1 MSDPVPD
8 SLQGFAFRRSP
19 PDPGRL
25 ERAWGAAGGSAA
37 GEGGAGFQSRCAA
50 PRIAIDGPI
59 TVAFRGAPFWYP
71 APSGGSDEASAESIL
86 DAFRR
91 QGADLLETL
100 HGAFALA
107 IVDAREGTVRL
118 AIDRMGI
125 ESLAWTTEGEGI
137 LFGSS
142 SSRVAA
148 LAGRSDRLDAQA
160 LYSYLMEFVIPSP
173 ESVFEGVR
181 KLDPAT
187 CLTWSPS
194 GVTERLYWKPAFVED
209 GAGDSP
215 ALEHEL
221 RESLRAAVAR
231 SRPGATTGAFL
242 SGGIDSTTV
251 AALLGEVSK
260 RPARTITVG
269 SDVAAY
275 DEKHYS
281 RLAARAFG
289 FEAIEYD
296 ITPDDVLDAVPRVAR
311 AFDEPFGNS
320 SAVPVWFCAKTAVE
334 HGLDHLLAGDGGD
347 ELFGGNERY
356 ARQQVFEPYGKLPA
370 PLRRLVLE
378 PLARL
383 VPPDV
388 PVPPLRKA
396 RNFVEQGRRSLP
408 ERLVYWNRMYRA
420 DTATLLDP
428 EFRGRI
434 DPGAA
439 LRHANALYEAIPAR
453 SFLNRMLVYDWR
465 LTLADN
471 DLRKVGTMCRALGV
485 RVSFPMLDPRVV
497 DLSLRI
503 PPALKMRG
511 TELRSFYKHAMRDF
525 LPPEILQKTKHGMG
539 MPFGDWLRRDPRLAR
554 LVESAL
560 ADLKSRRI
568 VRAEFLDGLIRLHR
582 EGGVGDAEDSGYP
595 IWVLAMLE
603 TWLQTHAPRYGRA

>member
-1 MSDPVPD
+1 MTDPATHA
-8 SLQGFAFRRSP
+8 LQGFAFRRSP
-19 PDPGRL
+19 PDLERL
-25 ERAWGAAGGSAA
+25 ERALGSGNGIPPRDAGT
-37 GEGGAGFQSRCAA
+37 GFRSRCAA
-50 PRIAIDGPI
+50 PSTATDGPV
-59 TVAFRGAPFWYP
+59 TVAFRGAPFWHP
-71 APSGGSDEASAESIL
+71 APAGAPEGASAASIL
-86 DAFRR
+86 DAYRR
-91 QGADLLETL
+91 LGASLLETL

-107 IVDAREGTVRL
+107 IVDGRAESVLL

-125 ESLAWTTEGEGI
+125 ESLAWTTEGEGL

-160 LYSYLMEFVIPSP
+160 IYSYLMEFVIPSP
-173 ESVFEGVR
+173 ETVHEGVR

-187 CLTWSPS
+187 CLTWSRS
-194 GVTERLYWKPAFVED
+194 GVAERLYWKPAFVEE
-209 GAGDSP
+209 GSGDSP
-215 ALEHEL
+215 ALEREL
-221 RESLRAAVAR
+221 HASLRAAVAQAH
-231 SRPGATTGAFL
+231 PGETTGAFL

-251 AALLGEVSK
+251 AALLGEVAK

-269 SDVAAY
+269 FDVAEF

-281 RLAARAFG
+281 RTAARAFG
-289 FEAIEYD
+289 FEPIEYD
-296 ITPDDVLDAVPRVAR
+296 ITPDDVLDAVPRVVR

-320 SAVPVWFCAKTAVE
+320 SAVPVWFCARVARD

-356 ARQQVFEPYGKLPA
+356 ARQQVFEPYRKLPA
-370 PLRRLVLE
+370 PLRRMVLE
-378 PLARL
+378 PIARL
-383 VPPDV
+383 VPPEV
-388 PVPPLRKA
+388 PLAPLRKA

-408 ERLVYWNRMYRA
+408 ERLVYWNRMFRA
-420 DTATLLDP
+420 DTAALLDP
-428 EFRGRI
+428 EFRSRV

-439 LRHANALYEAIPAR
+439 LRHAIGVYESIPAR
-453 SFLNRMLVYDWR
+453 SFLNRMLAYDWR

-471 DLRKVGTMCRALGV
+471 DLRKVNTMCGALGV

-525 LPPEILQKTKHGMG
+525 LPQEILQKTKHGMG
-539 MPFGDWLRRDPRLAR
+539 LPFGDWLRRDARLTR

-568 VRAEFLDGLIRLHR
+568 VRAEFLDGLIRLYR
-582 EGGVGDAEDSGYP
+582 EGGEGAAIDSSYP

-603 TWLQTHAPRYGRA
+603 TWLQVHAPKFAAR

>member
-1 MSDPVPD
+1 MTDPATHA
-8 SLQGFAFRRSP
+8 LQGFAFRRLP
-19 PDPGRL
+19 PDLERL
-25 ERAWGAAGGSAA
+25 ERELESGNGIPARDAGT
-37 GEGGAGFQSRCAA
+37 GFRGHCAA
-50 PRIAIDGPI
+50 PSAAADGPI
-59 TVAFRGAPFWYP
+59 TVAFRGAPFWHP
-71 APSGGSDEASAESIL
+71 APSGAAEAASAESIL
-86 DAFRR
+86 DAYRR
-91 QGADLLETL
+91 QGASLLETL
-100 HGAFALA
+100 HGSFALA
-107 IVDAREGTVRL
+107 IVDARAESVLL

-125 ESLAWTTEGEGI
+125 EPLAWTTEGEGI

-160 LYSYLMEFVIPSP
+160 IHSYLMEFVIPSP
-173 ESVFEGVR
+173 ESVHEGVR

-187 CLTWSPS
+187 CLTWSRS
-194 GVTERLYWKPAFVED
+194 GVAERVYWKPAFVED
-209 GAGDSP
+209 GPGDPPS
-215 ALEHEL
+215 LEREL
-221 RESLRAAVAR
+221 HESLRAAVAR
-231 SRPGATTGAFL
+231 TRPGAGTGAFL

-251 AALLGEVSK
+251 AALLGEVAK

-269 SDVAAY
+269 FDVAAY

-281 RLAARAFG
+281 RVAARAFG

-320 SAVPVWFCAKTAVE
+320 SAVAVWFCAKVARD

-356 ARQQVFEPYGKLPA
+356 ARQQLFEPYRKIPA
-370 PLRRLVLE
+370 PLRRMILE
-378 PLARL
+378 PIARL

-388 PVPPLRKA
+388 PVPPLRRA

-420 DTATLLDP
+420 DPATLLDP
-428 EFRGRI
+428 EFRSRI
-434 DPGAA
+434 DPSAA
-439 LRHANALYEAIPAR
+439 LRRSIGLYEAIPAR
-453 SFLNRMLVYDWR
+453 SLLNRMLAYDWR

-471 DLRKVGTMCRALGV
+471 DLRKVGTMCGALGV
-485 RVSFPMLDPRVV
+485 RVSYPMLDPRVV

-503 PPALKMRG
+503 PPELKMRG
-511 TELRSFYKHAMRDF
+511 NELRSFYKHAMRDF
-525 LPPEILQKTKHGMG
+525 LPQEILQKTKHGMG
-539 MPFGDWLRRDPRLAR
+539 LPFGDWLRRDARLAR

-582 EGGVGDAEDSGYP
+582 EGGVGDATDSGYP

-603 TWLQTHAPRYGRA
+603 TWLQVHAPRFAAR